1 MGPARRQSTAATAA
15 LAALL
20 AGVLLLSGCVHRID
34 IQQGNLLDE
43 DAVEQIEPGMT
54 RSQVRFLLGTPVV
67 QSTFADNR
75 WDYVYY
81 LRKGR
86 SRDVEQ
92 RWHAVHFDGD
102 EVVRVERDL
111 ELNPERRGL
120 LDFGG

>member
-1 MGPARRQSTAATAA
+1 MGPDRRQSTAATAA

-67 QSTFADNR
+67 QSSFADNR

-81 LRKGR
+81 LREGR
-86 SRDVEQ
+86 SRDVER

-102 EVVRVERDL
+102 EVVRIERDL
-111 ELNPERRGL
+111 ELEPARRGL